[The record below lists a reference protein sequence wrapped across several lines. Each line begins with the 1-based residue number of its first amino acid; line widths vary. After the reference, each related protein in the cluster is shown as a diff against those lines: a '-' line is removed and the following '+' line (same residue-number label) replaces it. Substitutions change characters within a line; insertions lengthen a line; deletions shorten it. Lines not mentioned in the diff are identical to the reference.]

1 MKEED
6 KQFFTTMFQQLD
18 RKVEAKAEEQKA
30 KFDEVGVQLV
40 QYGETMMKM
49 QNDMTTK
56 FSEVTSSVNA
66 NVANISAN
74 SSAIASTQGGVQGLR
89 QEMSE
94 MRQEMAEMRKDF
106 KEVKYQTNDIQRRVY
121 KNIIVISGQA
131 IPPPTEGEDIIAI
144 SMAIVD
150 TLTGVKLG
158 RDTIRN
164 AHRMGSKI
172 LTEML
177 FAGTQSKIGEILHLR
192 HRKRMS
198 LSRTW
203 INIHQNKSDRIVGMV
218 TRKMKKAN
226 YVEYY
231 NVNLQG
237 VNEIVKEGVKH
248 KVYSLEDLQK
258 FCPCPVKDLLEAN
271 KMDCTADSAVALE

>member
-1 MKEED
+1 
-6 KQFFTTMFQQLD
+6 
-18 RKVEAKAEEQKA
+18 
-30 KFDEVGVQLV
+30 
-40 QYGETMMKM
+40 M

-89 QEMSE
+89 QKMSE

-158 RDTIRN
+158 RDTIRST
-164 AHRMGSKI
+164 HRMGSKI
-172 LTEML
+172 L
-177 FAGTQSKIGEILHLR
+177 KIGEILHLR

-203 INIHQNKSDRIVGMV
+203 INIHQNKSDRIVGTV